1 LPCRHR
7 RRARCLGHGRRRPAS
22 ARSRK
27 DVTAVAPII
36 RAGCRL
42 MAGNCHSLMAGESE
56 YSLRNRGSSIYDRAA
71 QPVDP
76 ARRYRGGTAC
86 PHWVSESF
94 LSKRGR
100 AVPRPCSRALNQA
113 CVSILLILRAAMI
126 IMDAMTT
133 TPESA
138 LMYRL

>member
-1 LPCRHR
+1 MIGP
-7 RRARCLGHGRRRPAS
+7 
-22 ARSRK
+22 
-27 DVTAVAPII
+27 
-36 RAGCRL
+36 
-42 MAGNCHSLMAGESE
+42 
-56 YSLRNRGSSIYDRAA
+56 RNRLILHGDTG
-71 QPVDP
+71 V
-76 ARRYRGGTAC
+76 GTAC